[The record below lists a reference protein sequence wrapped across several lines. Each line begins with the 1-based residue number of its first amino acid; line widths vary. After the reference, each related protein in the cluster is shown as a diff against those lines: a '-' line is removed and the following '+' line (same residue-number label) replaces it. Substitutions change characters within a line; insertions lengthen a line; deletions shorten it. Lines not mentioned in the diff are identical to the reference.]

1 MPRKRRLQSKETTL
15 NTYRT
20 EFFAQCPNNGQ
31 RIKYSLSIQTTDVI
45 PVEQIIAKVQSIS
58 EGYHEELADD
68 LLLSF
73 SGTQTMVADHHGV
86 MIETLRESREP
97 SNTHSPTAQSD

>member
-1 MPRKRRLQSKETTL
+1 M

-31 RIKYSLSIQTTDVI
+31 RIKYSLRIDTLDVL
-45 PVEQIIAKVQSIS
+45 PVEQIIAKVEGIS
-58 EGYHEELADD
+58 EGYHEELADE

-73 SGTQTMVADHHGV
+73 GGTQTMVADHHGV
-86 MIETLRESREP
+86 TIETLRVSREP
-97 SNTHSPTAQSD
+97 SNA

>member
-1 MPRKRRLQSKETTL
+1 MSFLSNRSLPR
-15 NTYRT
+15 
-20 EFFAQCPNNGQ
+20 
-31 RIKYSLSIQTTDVI
+31 
-45 PVEQIIAKVQSIS
+45 VQSIS

-86 MIETLRESREP
+86 MIENAAGVAR
-97 SNTHSPTAQSD
+97 AI